1 MLAGASAALRAAVAR
16 AYGGC
21 EDKGRWFA
29 LLLEPVTAKPG
40 DQSAGSIAVRN
51 WRD

>member
-1 MLAGASAALRAAVAR
+1 VAR
-16 AYGGC
+16 AYGGY

-29 LLLEPVTAKPG
+29 LLLKPVTAKPG
-40 DQSAGSIAVRN
+40 DQRAGSVAVRN

>member
-1 MLAGASAALRAAVAR
+1 VAR
-16 AYGGC
+16 AHGGG

-29 LLLEPVTAKPG
+29 LSLKPVTAKSG
-40 DQSAGSIAVRN
+40 GQRAGSIAVRN

>member
-1 MLAGASAALRAAVAR
+1 VAR

-29 LLLEPVTAKPG
+29 LSLKPVTAMPG
-40 DQSAGSIAVRN
+40 DQGAGGIAVRN

>member
-1 MLAGASAALRAAVAR
+1 VAR
-16 AYGGC
+16 ADGGC

-29 LLLEPVTAKPG
+29 PLLKPVTAKPG
-40 DQSAGSIAVRN
+40 DQRAGGIAVRD

>member
-1 MLAGASAALRAAVAR
+1 MAR

-29 LLLEPVTAKPG
+29 LLLGQVTAKPG
-40 DQSAGSIAVRN
+40 DQCAGGIAVRN